1 MIAIR
6 DGHRHKGSSGCLV
19 TITEYDGSNPSK
31 L

>member
-6 DGHRHKGSSGCLV
+6 DGHRHKGSSCLV